1 MALKSDGNV
10 CWPQLVSPGLKVLIL
25 DLFNLYAEILLFFR
39 ENLCKYE
46 APHQPVDSHTP
57 LPLPLHQPH
66 PHQEDIRAEAEHV
79 EDVEVNTTITDKII
93 DAQNSSIHSKYDM
106 KPNNI

>member
-1 MALKSDGNV
+1 MHNKLICNSEIVHLIDVTFDNTSKYRLG
-10 CWPQLVSPGLKVLIL
+10 SP
-25 DLFNLYAEILLFFR
+25 
-39 ENLCKYE
+39 
-46 APHQPVDSHTP
+46 
-57 LPLPLHQPH
+57 HQPH